1 MRLLSVLALLLLP
14 CVCRAGAL
22 PPEFTAASANG
33 AGIISVKAATTY
45 AELAGPDRADAVA
58 KAGTALGLA
67 DGPLGVR
74 LTDGGELWA
83 LSGGKAEKL
92 DSWNYSAV
100 QPGPGV
106 SAAGRWFASFGMQNM
121 GGGDYPASTLNMRVG
136 STLFRGRYDLALS
149 YDYYKPRDSELGSRS
164 LGIVGR
170 ALMPLSRHSGWN
182 AGAQLSTSDNYGT
195 KAVDFGLVTGMN
207 VYLPRGSF
215 DISVNLK
222 NKGACG
228 LLLGYTVYLTR

>member
-1 MRLLSVLALLLLP
+1 MRPLLTAALLLAP

-22 PPEFTAASANG
+22 PPEFAASSVNG

-45 AELAGPDRADAVA
+45 VDLVGSDRADAVA
-58 KAGTALGLA
+58 KVGTALGLA
-67 DGPLGVR
+67 DGPLSVR
-74 LTDGGELWA
+74 LPDGGELWN
-83 LSGGKAEKL
+83 LSAGKAEKL
-92 DSWNYSAV
+92 DSWSGGAV

-106 SAAGRWFASFGMQNM
+106 SAAGRWFASLGMQNM

-149 YDYYKPRDSELGSRS
+149 YDYYKPRDSELTSRS

-182 AGAQLSTSDNYGT
+182 AGAQLSTSDNYGVKT
-195 KAVDFGLVTGMN
+195 GDFGLVAGIN

-215 DISVNLK
+215 DISLNLK
-222 NKGACG
+222 GRGACG